1 MPVYEYRCASCRRKT
16 SVFVRTMADPEGL
29 ACSHCG
35 GKELKR
41 AVSGFAYHQSTARVW
56 EESGPPSM
64 SGNDDDYYRDPRNIG
79 RWTEQRLEQ
88 LGVDM
93 PDEARTMIDAAR
105 EGEMPEP
112 LKDL

>member
-1 MPVYEYRCASCRRKT
+1 MPVYEYRCNACRKKT
-16 SVFVRTMADPEGL
+16 SVFVRTVSDPQGVT
-29 ACSHCG
+29 CSHCG
-35 GKELKR
+35 GSDVQRLISS
-41 AVSGFAYHQSTARVW
+41 VAYHRTMERVW
-56 EESGPPSM
+56 ETSGPPSA

-93 PDEARTMIDAAR
+93 PNEARKMIDAAR